1 MIGKFSVRL
10 VPDMDPEAT
19 VKLVQAHVDAQFAKI
34 GSPNTY
40 KVGGVR
46 ELAHGCI
53 ESVTLTSEMVLL
65 LLLLLL
71 LAQLIVG
78 HAARAWK
85 ADFDHPN
92 YVAGRRATKNVG
104 AVVMVRCGG

>member
-65 LLLLLL
+65 LP

-104 AVVMVRCGG
+104 AVVIVRCGG